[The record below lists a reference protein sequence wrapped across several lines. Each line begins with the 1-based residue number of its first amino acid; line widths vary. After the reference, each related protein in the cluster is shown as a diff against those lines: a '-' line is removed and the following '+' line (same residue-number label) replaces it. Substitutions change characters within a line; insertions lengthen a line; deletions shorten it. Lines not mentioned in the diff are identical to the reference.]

1 MEPIQPILTA
11 SKELLHKL
19 EEWFDSQPPHVQGIA
34 RMALEECWNSYY
46 ALSESI
52 KTQDVKQ
59 QKENVAALYLD
70 IARLKATLGLE
81 GPEAAQQQQQVLR
94 SWMESREPETI
105 PHLTQAEQV
114 LQTLPTQSSHP
125 PIPPSPTPRPE
136 RLALQET
143 PDNEDT
149 IHVSPEQLSR
159 LLTGYAPASGRSHE
173 QIAHEIIMDP
183 EFRLYKREPDTD
195 LESRIRTIATKAFF
209 DRVAEELDQ
218 GHPEK
223 SIPSLMNDIRTR
235 LVSLVNENSPWIERI
250 NEAIDIELIEQ
261 ETKKGAF
268 DLEKTLNMIIDFMLE
283 MCAPARDQAI
293 QAIRSLSRPV
303 DKIKAILETLED
315 MVFDLMNFRLRAL
328 RPALV
333 PMAVSYERARFAEA
347 LSHGQAG
354 LAKTRSWLQKA
365 YRRVRE
371 ANQQRTETAK
381 KLPNPSKDAVFEEAF
396 VSLLTSTEP
405 LIRITCPETLLL
417 DVDRLA
423 NYQQQVH
430 HITTVAAL
438 LMLARSF
445 GGTGDLTKLT
455 NTLSVMLE
463 DSTTASIDNLTV
475 EIEQHINTSSVAHS
489 MVRSMVEKTLS
500 HNDMV
505 YTLLARRVGSVLRNH
520 LHTGHLVEQ
529 DTLISSGLGY
539 VRQPLKDL
547 SQRLYVLVHHN
558 RQVYQ
563 PWYDAIL
570 QDEQQGIHVNP
581 TPQG

>member
-1 MEPIQPILTA
+1 MESIQPILTA
-11 SKELLHKL
+11 SKELLHNL
-19 EEWFDSQPPHVQGIA
+19 ELWFDSQPPQVQSIA

-52 KTQDVKQ
+52 KSQDIEQ
-59 QKENVAALYLD
+59 QRENVAALYLD

-81 GPEAAQQQQQVLR
+81 GSEAAQQQQVLR
-94 SWMESREPETI
+94 SWMESREPDAI

-114 LQTLPTQSSHP
+114 LKTLPIQSSHP

-136 RLALQET
+136 RLALQQT
-143 PDNEDT
+143 PPDEEHV
-149 IHVSPEQLSR
+149 HVSPEQLSR

-183 EFRLYKREPDTD
+183 EFKLYKREPDTD
-195 LESRIRTIATKAFF
+195 LESRVRTIATKAFF
-209 DRVAEELDQ
+209 DRVAEELDN
-218 GHPEK
+218 GHSEK

-235 LVSLVNENSPWIERI
+235 LVALVREGSPWVERI
-250 NEAIDIELIEQ
+250 KEAIDIELIEQ

-268 DLEKTLNMIIDFMLE
+268 DLEKTLDMIVDFMLQ
-283 MCAPARDQAI
+283 MCAPARDEAI
-293 QAIRSLSRPV
+293 QAIRSLPRSV
-303 DKIKAILETLED
+303 DKIRAILETLED
-315 MVFDLMNFRLRAL
+315 MLFDLMNFRLRAL
-328 RPALV
+328 RPALI

-365 YRRVRE
+365 YRRVNE
-371 ANQQRTETAK
+371 ANKQRVPAEAAK
-381 KLPNPSKDAVFEEAF
+381 RPQAFPSKDMVFEEAF
-396 VSLLTSTEP
+396 VSLLTSTDP

-423 NYQQQVH
+423 DYQQHVH
-430 HITTVAAL
+430 RITTVAAL
-438 LMLARSF
+438 LMLTRNF

-455 NTLSVMLE
+455 NTLSVILE
-463 DSTTASIDNLTV
+463 DSATVPIDHLTV
-475 EIEQHINTSSVAHS
+475 EIGQHIKNPSVPHT
-489 MVRSMVEKTLS
+489 MVRSMVEKTLT

-505 YTLLARRVGSVLRNH
+505 YTLLARRVGSVLRHH
-520 LHTGHLVEQ
+520 LHTGQLVEQ
-529 DTLISSGLGY
+529 DTLVSSGLGY

-563 PWYDAIL
+563 PWYDTII
-570 QDEQQGIHVNP
+570 QDEQEGIHVNP
-581 TPQG
+581 TP